1 MSLPSIQLVDEAPRG
16 FGTLLGIFQCKR
28 LLGCCYVYTGLQG
41 NALFVVYYDVMPN
54 EILGRKRKSI

>member
-1 MSLPSIQLVDEAPRG
+1 MSLPSIQLVDEAPCG
-16 FGTLLGIFQCKR
+16 FG
-28 LLGCCYVYTGLQG
+28 TGLQG